1 MRPSVPSQRGIGHL
15 PDPRILLVD
24 GIDGSGK
31 TSFAGRLAD
40 TMRASGASVALV
52 HVDDFRLPVS
62 WEDPVGEEEIYW
74 SRYFDLQALQTEVAI
89 LAGSGTLVV
98 LEGVFVLRLPELAS
112 NPLVYLEVDF
122 AVAAHRILLR
132 DTARG
137 RTAEDVRHRIE
148 SRYFPAQRRY
158 RADYSPCERAAM
170 LIDST
175 DPATPRLIRSDWD
188 RLPGAAAVALRQL
201 LRMEPV

>member
-1 MRPSVPSQRGIGHL
+1 VPSQRDTGL
-15 PDPRILLVD
+15 PESQVLLVD

-40 TMRASGASVALV
+40 TMRSSGANVALV
-52 HVDDFRLPVS
+52 HVDDFRLTVS
-62 WEDPVGEEEIYW
+62 WDDPLGEEEIYW
-74 SRYFDLQALQTEVAI
+74 NKYFDLPALQTEVSI
-89 LAGSGTLVV
+89 LAAAGTLVV
-98 LEGVFVLRLPELAS
+98 LEGIFCLRLPQLAS

-122 AVAAHRILLR
+122 EVAAKRILLR

-137 RTAEDVRHRIE
+137 RSSEDVLHRIE

-158 RADYSPCERAAM
+158 RADYRPTERATT

-175 DPATPRLIRSDWD
+175 EPSAMRLIRCDWTG
-188 RLPGAAAVALRQL
+188 LPVSAAAALRL
-201 LRMEPV
+201 IFPTDSA